1 MQRRNFCKVI
11 GGTILGN
18 SITPWSFG
26 DVYPSRAITIIVPFT
41 AGGSIDLGARLMG
54 EIITKATDQTTIVE
68 NKVGANGSIGWTSVA
83 KAKPDG
89 YTLLSTDT
97 SFTIAQSLS
106 KSNAFD
112 AIQSFSHIVTAISVP
127 NVLVVNPSLPVK
139 NIQEFIALVKTNPGK
154 YFYGSG
160 GVGTNNHL
168 SVELF
173 KDAVGGLSIDHIAYK
188 GASAVQQD
196 LIAGRVQAFMGPAP
210 TIASQVKSGQ
220 LRALLVTG
228 DKRISSM
235 PEVPCATESNLNQL
249 NIKFWVG
256 LAAPVGTPSEIT
268 NKLNSILVAGLRS
281 QATSQRLTDM
291 GFELV
296 GKSPTE
302 TTRFIKEEVDRWAGV
317 VKSRNIQLEQS

>member
-1 MQRRNFCKVI
+1 M
-11 GGTILGN
+11 
-18 SITPWSFG
+18 
-26 DVYPSRAITIIVPFT
+26 
-41 AGGSIDLGARLMG
+41 MG
-54 EIITKATDQTTIVE
+54 EIITKATDQTTLVE

-106 KSNAFD
+106 KSNVFD
-112 AIQSFSHIVTAISVP
+112 SMQSFSHIVTAISVP

-139 NIQEFIALVKTNPGK
+139 NISEFIALVKANPGK

-160 GVGTNNHL
+160 GIGTNNHL

-235 PEVPCATESNLNQL
+235 PEIPCATESNLNQL

-256 LAAPVGTPSEIT
+256 LAAPAGTSTEIT
-268 NKLNSILVAGLRS
+268 NKLNSLLVAGLRS
-281 QATSQRLTDM
+281 PSTSQRLTDM
-291 GFELV
+291 GFEVV
-296 GKSPTE
+296 GKSPAE

-317 VKSRNIQLEQS
+317 VKSRNIQLE